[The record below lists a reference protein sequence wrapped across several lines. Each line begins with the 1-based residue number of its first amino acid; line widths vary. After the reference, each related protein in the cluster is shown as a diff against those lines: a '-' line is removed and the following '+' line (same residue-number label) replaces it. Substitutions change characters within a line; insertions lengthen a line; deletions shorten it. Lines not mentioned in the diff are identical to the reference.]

1 MRIEIIAPL
10 AAGKSTLV
18 QHLSGHGFELVT
30 EDLSTNPFLELRK
43 IDPETYTLPCQEKF
57 IADKISSLG
66 AAIENSQQ
74 DIIADFSVWTER
86 AYARH
91 LIPTYAS
98 ELSQMSRQVDD
109 FYEKYGL
116 PDLLVCMA
124 ISTGEQIER
133 IKQRGRSFE
142 QVHSYDYLHRL
153 NEQIELEASL
163 AVLTGV
169 KALVLDAGKLG
180 SDAMAAALLDEVS
193 RMRPQVI
200 AA

>member
-18 QHLSGHGFELVT
+18 QHLAQHDFEIVT

-43 IDPETYTLPCQEKF
+43 NDPVKYALPCQEKF
-57 IADKISSLG
+57 IADKIVSLS
-66 AAIENSQQ
+66 AAIESGTN
-74 DIIADFSVWTER
+74 DIVADFSVWTER

-91 LIPTYAS
+91 LIPTYTS
-98 ELSQMSRQVDD
+98 ELSRMSRQVDD

-133 IKQRGRSFE
+133 IQQRGRGFE
-142 QVHSYDYLHRL
+142 QVHSYDYLQRL

-169 KALVLDAGKLG
+169 RTLVFDAGRMD
-180 SDAMAAALLDEVS
+180 SAAMADILLEEVS
-193 RMRPQVI
+193 RMRPQII